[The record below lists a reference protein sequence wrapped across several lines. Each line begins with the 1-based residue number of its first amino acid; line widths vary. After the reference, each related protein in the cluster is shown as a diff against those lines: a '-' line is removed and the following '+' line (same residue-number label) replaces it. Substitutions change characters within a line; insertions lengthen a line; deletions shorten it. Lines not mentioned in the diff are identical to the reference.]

1 MNGLLKIYCIVVT
14 YNGEK
19 YIRKCLNHLLMSSLQ
34 TTVIVIDNNSRD
46 STLGIIRT
54 DFPGINLIGLETNVG
69 FGRANNIGF
78 NLAHTNKA
86 DFVLLLN
93 QDVYVETNTL
103 ELLIQIAI
111 ENRHYGVL
119 SPMHLDGTGKKLD
132 HNFQTFVSGVKSLW
146 SDLYARSHKME
157 DLYTCTFVNA
167 AAWLIS
173 ARCLSAVGGFDPL
186 FFHYG
191 EDNDFSNR

>member
-1 MNGLLKIYCIVVT
+1 
-14 YNGEK
+14 
-19 YIRKCLNHLLMSSLQ
+19 MSSLQ

-111 ENRHYGVL
+111 ENRHYGVCY
-119 SPMHLDGTGKKLD
+119 
-132 HNFQTFVSGVKSLW
+132 FFV
-146 SDLYARSHKME
+146 RPPQE
-157 DLYTCTFVNA
+157 
-167 AAWLIS
+167 
-173 ARCLSAVGGFDPL
+173 
-186 FFHYG
+186 
-191 EDNDFSNR
+191 NDCIDRQ